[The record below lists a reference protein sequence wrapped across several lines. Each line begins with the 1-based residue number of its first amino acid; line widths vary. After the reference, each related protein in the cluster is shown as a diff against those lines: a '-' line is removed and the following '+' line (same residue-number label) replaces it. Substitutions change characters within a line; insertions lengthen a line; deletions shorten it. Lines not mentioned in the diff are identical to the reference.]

1 VHPILISGGVGYLL
15 GSIPFG
21 YLLVRAF
28 HGSDVRATGS
38 GNIGA
43 TNVARTSPVLG
54 LATLFF
60 DALKGA
66 GAVLVV
72 SRIFPDDKS
81 LAFAAGLAAVSG
93 HVFPVWL
100 RFRGGKG
107 VATGLGGFLLLTP
120 KAAICAIGIFL
131 VLAAAFR
138 VVALASIIATAS
150 VPFLAIRLGE
160 GGGQVGLA
168 LVWTASFII
177 IAKHYSNIRRIFAG
191 TEPKFQLQFRG
202 KPQ

>member
-1 VHPILISGGVGYLL
+1 VQPVLISGGVGYLL

-28 HGSDVRATGS
+28 HGSDVRTTGS

-43 TNVARTSPVLG
+43 TNVARTSRLLG

-66 GAVLVV
+66 AAVLIV
-72 SRIFPDDKS
+72 SRIFPDDRS
-81 LAFAAGLAAVSG
+81 LAFFAGLGAVSG

-107 VATGLGGFLLLTP
+107 VATGLGAFLLLTP
-120 KAAICAIGIFL
+120 KAALCAVGIFL

-138 VVALASIIATAS
+138 LVALASIIATAS

-160 GGGQVGLA
+160 GSGPLGLA

-177 IAKHYSNIRRIFAG
+177 IAKHYSNIRRIVAG
-191 TEPKFQLQFRG
+191 TEPRFQFQLRRRSG
-202 KPQ
+202 